1 MLVINLLVIIFSAG
15 IFLFI
20 GSIDFEYEGNIMF
33 HINSISIQFTIPLFL
48 DFFQNKTIDDKS
60 KDGALWSILC
70 SILPYMLRIK
80 KKIFISIHFDS
91 FLFILETAC
100 FNTSF

>member
-1 MLVINLLVIIFSAG
+1 MSQLTMLVINLLVIIFSAG
-15 IFLFI
+15 IFLFL

-70 SILPYMLRIK
+70 SILLYMLRIK
-80 KKIFISIHFDS
+80 KNNERYRIKKNLSID
-91 FLFILETAC
+91 LF
-100 FNTSF
+100 